1 MPAVTLSRLE
11 ALLSKSTDSFRL
23 EPTEPV
29 ALRELNVRLDEI
41 HGRGLVVSSE
51 LLATTLRKLSAEG
64 VGSLDAGDDLVLSN
78 GFLQP
83 HPLLG
88 DVAPCMTAEVR
99 GPLLR
104 RWQTQLENGV
114 LAMLLWRAACMA
126 YFLVEERDVAADL
139 RQFLDTGRK
148 QMAVLDRKPAWL
160 SFFLAHENRGL
171 FTDRPGKELA
181 RQWFA
186 GNETLA
192 EAIREHAELPESSWL
207 WEEMLVEIVRKVQTL
222 SREAFVPQVRNLLEL
237 SRQYPRQRD
246 RIYAVMVENYVRYN
260 VKEDVPASLIEAVID
275 GWGNPQMERVDAAH
289 RWSNVSENARI
300 WMCQLLAE
308 KDLADFFELI
318 SKGSKAGLSAMDT
331 RRLQFWRQYTS
342 HMKYT
347 RLVLGDGFFN
357 STNGSVRTFVANRR
371 KRLGRLI
378 GDPENAAFLMR
389 VGDCWCIEFSQT
401 GNALYSYRIGQ
412 LPFDPQTADMRTSDM
427 RSRDL
432 ADERVTHG
440 GFWEER
446 LADYLGNVISRSV
459 CGQGGVGYSSSG
471 ALNDR
476 SSHGFDLK
484 CEGSNIVFNSISEK
498 LTPAVRSEFGLLF
511 LRQLDSRNKKG
522 MFWIELSGRPS
533 RYLELQ
539 MEGLGFKYKPGRGF
553 YQ

>member
-1 MPAVTLSRLE
+1 MTLSRLE
-11 ALLSKSTDSFRL
+11 ALLSKSTDNFRL

-29 ALRELNVRLDEI
+29 ALHELSVRLGEI
-41 HGRGLVVSSE
+41 HGRGMVVSGE
-51 LLATTLRKLSAEG
+51 LLTSALRKLSVEG
-64 VGSLDAGDDLVLSN
+64 IGSLDAGDDLVLSN

-88 DVAPCMTAEVR
+88 DVPPCMAAEVR

-104 RWQTQLENGV
+104 RWQTQLDNGV

-126 YFLVEERDVAADL
+126 YFLVEKRDVAVEL
-139 RQFLDTGRK
+139 RRFLDAGRK
-148 QMAVLDRKPAWL
+148 QMALLDRKPAWL

-186 GNETLA
+186 GHVTLA

-207 WEEMLVEIVRKVQTL
+207 WEEMLVEIVGKVQTL
-222 SREAFVPQVRNLLEL
+222 SRAAFVPHVRNLLEL
-237 SRQYPRQRD
+237 SRQYARQRD

-260 VKEDVPASLIEAVID
+260 VKEEVPASLIEAVID

-342 HMKYT
+342 QMQYT

-357 STNGSVRTFVANRR
+357 SANGSVRTFVANRR
-371 KRLGRLI
+371 KRLGRLT
-378 GDPENAAFLMR
+378 GDPDNAAFLMR
-389 VGDCWCIEFSQT
+389 IGDCWCIEFSQT
-401 GNALYSYRIGQ
+401 GNAFYSYRVGQ
-412 LPFDPQTADMRTSDM
+412 LPFDPQAADVRTADM

-432 ADERVTHG
+432 ADERVTHS

-446 LADYLGNVISRSV
+446 LADYLGNVVSRSSSNQRKV
-459 CGQGGVGYSSSG
+459 DYSFPGVLSE
-471 ALNDR
+471 R
-476 SSHGFDLK
+476 SFHGFDLG
-484 CEGSNIVFNSISEK
+484 CDDSNVVFDLILEK
-498 LTPAVRSEFGLLF
+498 LTPAVRSEFESLF
-511 LRQLDSRNKKG
+511 FRQLDSRSKKG
-522 MFWIELSGRPS
+522 VFWIELSGKPS

-539 MEGLGFKYKPGRGF
+539 MEGLGFKYKTGRGF